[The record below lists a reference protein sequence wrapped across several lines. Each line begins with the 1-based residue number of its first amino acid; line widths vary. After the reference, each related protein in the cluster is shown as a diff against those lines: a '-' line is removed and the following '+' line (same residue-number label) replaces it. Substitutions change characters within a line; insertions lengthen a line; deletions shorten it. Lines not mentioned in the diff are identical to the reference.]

1 MGITV
6 HNHRYPIFFAVFQ
19 HDGIILY
26 CILTVTVRVHGVIV
40 QLQDFTVFSGSL
52 YKRLIIDIVSSV
64 IRMSDDID
72 TRILHSI
79 KIGLRILLS
88 AAWSDAW
95 NMKTCND
102 HVQLLQGFL
111 LKIYRPK
118 NGSQLVWVKWHTPKD
133 PGTVKISVSVSGAGT
148 AKTSFLAR
156 IVSLEENIPPD
167 PLATDTN
174 PGFSTSTL
182 PSEPVKT
189 NASWSVWSASWHAKW
204 EWEPD
209 WHWESEGHSK
219 SCPKGCTTAHGE
231 WVDDGEWVDNGW
243 YDFTST
249 GYHVALFASS
259 DISPDDIVPTKA
271 ATP

>member
-40 QLQDFTVFSGSL
+40 QLQDFTVFSGAL
-52 YKRLIIDIVSSV
+52 YKRLIVNLVSSV

-102 HVQLLQGFL
+102 HVQLFQGILRQIHGSCRIQDVYLRTQKQLDPVHLTGHHFYI
-111 LKIYRPK
+111 LKVEFVA
-118 NGSQLVWVKWHTPKD
+118 GSWHLRCMFCNSQKLKAFIGSRLRHLAK
-133 PGTVKISVSVSGAGT
+133 GTVCMPAGY
-148 AKTSFLAR
+148 SMCVQ
-156 IVSLEENIPPD
+156 I
-167 PLATDTN
+167 
-174 PGFSTSTL
+174 
-182 PSEPVKT
+182 
-189 NASWSVWSASWHAKW
+189 H
-204 EWEPD
+204 
-209 WHWESEGHSK
+209 
-219 SCPKGCTTAHGE
+219 
-231 WVDDGEWVDNGW
+231 
-243 YDFTST
+243 Y
-249 GYHVALFASS
+249 
-259 DISPDDIVPTKA
+259 
-271 ATP
+271 